1 MPSYTQKVNPD
12 IAIERKNC
20 SFDSNEFA
28 LWYFGGKERLEEK
41 RYVGEFINF

>member
-1 MPSYTQKVNPD
+1 MSTKKVNPD

-28 LWYFGGKERLEEK
+28 LWWHGGQKKLNEK
-41 RYVGEFINF
+41 RKTGMFEWF